1 MLGLFFKSLFL
12 VAAAVGGLL
21 GIGLGIIKAID
32 YIEDQAYAAKKH
44 IETIIQ
50 VSMGFHVIMLLR
62 GVSIFQI
69 LFSLS
74 IQYSFFC
81 LLDLYPLIKMDNP
94 YFIYGTVA
102 SLMNHFLVIRLL
114 FQNNVLGLEII
125 FYFLLIWITPF
136 CFFISL
142 SANDEVI
149 FVKGKS
155 SSSTLIGNFL
165 KKYVLSH
172 KNTRGSE

>member
-12 VAAAVGGLL
+12 VVAAVGGLL

-44 IETIIQ
+44 IEKIVQ
-50 VSMGFHVIMLLR
+50 VSMGLHVIMLLR
-62 GVSIFQI
+62 GVSILQI

-94 YFIYGTVA
+94 YFIYGTIA
-102 SLMNHFLVIRLL
+102 SLINHFLVIRLL
-114 FQNNVLGLEII
+114 FQHDIYGLEIVL
-125 FYFLLIWITPF
+125 YFLLIWITPF
-136 CFFISL
+136 CFFMSL

-149 FVKGKS
+149 FIKGKTS
-155 SSSTLIGNFL
+155 SNTLIGNFL
-165 KKYVLSH
+165 KKYVFAP
-172 KNTRGSE
+172 KNSRASE